1 MRILISST
9 TYSPSM
15 NGQAIFTVN
24 LAERLAQRGHDVT
37 VIYPSHSKKPYQSV
51 QNGVKLE
58 HVRGIR
64 LSVISPTVW
73 MPAPL
78 PRDIRRVF
86 DAVQPEV
93 LHIQDHYPPA
103 GMVLSEAKRRGIRI
117 IGTNHFMPENIA
129 PYVPLLPKASRLW
142 HWMAWGWVLWSY
154 NRCDAV
160 TTQSRAA
167 AQLIRE
173 AGLKPL
179 VFPVS
184 CGLDVH
190 RFRPD
195 PMENRAACRA
205 RYGLDPNKKVFL
217 FVGRVD
223 AEKRIDVLLRAMKR
237 LQRDDIQLGVAGDGA
252 ALRDLRGQARRLGL
266 GDRVK
271 FTGFIPNEDLPSLL
285 NSIDVFTMPSDAE
298 LLSIASLE
306 AMACGRPVLLANAI
320 ALPELVTQ
328 GKNGYLFKPNDPA
341 DAARCMELL
350 ADHPE
355 RWPEMGHASYLRA
368 QEHSLEKT
376 TTRYEELYNSRF

>member
-24 LAERLAQRGHDVT
+24 LAERLARRGHDVT
-37 VIYPSHSKKPYQSV
+37 VIFPSHSKKPYQSV

-78 PRDIRRVF
+78 PKDIRRVF
-86 DAVQPEV
+86 ESAQPEV

-103 GMVLSEAKRRGIRI
+103 GMVLNEATRRGIRV

-129 PYVPLLPKASRLW
+129 PYIPLLPKASGLF
-142 HWMAWGWVLWSY
+142 HWLAWTWVLWSY

-160 TTQSRAA
+160 TTQSKAA
-167 AQLIRE
+167 AQLIRD
-173 AGLKPL
+173 AGLKPP

-184 CGLDVH
+184 CGLDVQ

-195 PMENRAACRA
+195 PSGDRLACRA

-223 AEKRIDVLLRAMKR
+223 GEKRIDVLLHAMKR
-237 LQRDDIQLGVAGDGA
+237 LKRDDIQLGVAGDGA
-252 ALRDLRGQARRLGL
+252 ALRDLRGQAKRLGL

-271 FTGFIPNEDLPSLL
+271 FTGFIPNEDLPRLL

-306 AMACGRPVLLANAI
+306 AMACGRPLLVANAI

-328 GKNGYLFKPNDPA
+328 GENGYLFKPNDA
-341 DAARCMELL
+341 TDAARCMELL

-355 RWPEMGHASYLRA
+355 HWPEMGHASYLRA
-368 QEHSLEKT
+368 QDHSLEKT
-376 TTRYEELYNSRF
+376 TARYEELYNSRF

>member
-1 MRILISST
+1 MRILISSS

-37 VIYPSHSKKPYQSV
+37 VIFPSHSKKPYRSV

-58 HVRGIR
+58 HVRGIH
-64 LSVISPTVW
+64 LSVLSPTVW

-78 PRDIRRVF
+78 PHDIRHVYDLVRPDV
-86 DAVQPEV
+86 V
-93 LHIQDHYPPA
+93 HIQDHYPPA
-103 GMVLSEAKRRGIRI
+103 GMVSNEAKRRGIRL

-142 HWMAWGWVLWSY
+142 HWMAWGWVLRYY
-154 NRCDAV
+154 NRCDVV
-160 TTQSRAA
+160 TTQSKAA

-173 AGLKPL
+173 AGLKPP

-190 RFRPD
+190 RFRPNPAAD
-195 PMENRAACRA
+195 RAACRA
-205 RYGLDPNKKVFL
+205 RYGLDPSKKLFL

-223 AEKRIDVLLRAMKR
+223 GEKRIDVLLRALKR
-237 LQRDDIQLGVAGDGA
+237 LKRDDIQLGVAGDGG
-252 ALRDLRGQARRLGL
+252 ALHDLRGQARRLGL
-266 GDRVK
+266 GERVK
-271 FTGFIPNEDLPSLL
+271 FTGFIPNEDLPCLL
-285 NSIDVFTMPSDAE
+285 NSIDIFTMPSDAE

-306 AMACGRPVLLANAI
+306 AMACARPVLLADAI

-328 GKNGYLFKPNDPA
+328 GENGYLFKPNDA
-341 DAARCMELL
+341 DDAARCMEML

-355 RWPEMGHASYLRA
+355 RWPEMGHASFVRA
-368 QEHSLEKT
+368 QQHSLDKT
-376 TTRYEELYNSRF
+376 TARYEELYTVKL

>member
-355 RWPEMGHASYLRA
+355 HWPEMGHASYLRA